1 MRHYTT
7 YLPAL
12 LPALLLS
19 LLSVLPSSVLPSA
32 RAGDMV
38 ETLHSTIV
46 ASPTGSVRYVGHYVG
61 RIHWIDCRNISPA
74 ASTVTV
80 YRIYSEGPG
89 TDTVASVV
97 CTAGLGRAAP
107 NTNTW
112 YAILGEY
119 FAISGCDTG
128 TVRIITSGVP

>member
-1 MRHYTT
+1 MRHHT

-12 LPALLLS
+12 LLALLLS
-19 LLSVLPSSVLPSA
+19 VLSVLPSSVCFS
-32 RAGDMV
+32 GEMV
-38 ETLHSTIV
+38 ETMHCTIV

-112 YAILGEY
+112 YALLGEY

>member
-1 MRHYTT
+1 MY
-7 YLPAL
+7 
-12 LPALLLS
+12 
-19 LLSVLPSSVLPSA
+19 
-32 RAGDMV
+32 G
-38 ETLHSTIV
+38 TLHSTIV

-112 YAILGEY
+112 YALLGEY
-119 FAISGCDTG
+119 FSISGCDTG

>member
-1 MRHYTT
+1 MRHHT

-12 LPALLLS
+12 LLALLL
-19 LLSVLPSSVLPSA
+19 SVLPSA

-38 ETLHSTIV
+38 SALHCTIV
-46 ASPTGSVRYVGHYVG
+46 ASPTGSVRFVGHYVG

-89 TDTVASVV
+89 TDTVASVI
-97 CTAGLGRAAP
+97 CTGGLGRSAP

-112 YAILGEY
+112 YALLGEY
-119 FAISGCDTG
+119 FSISGCDTG